1 MQIYH
6 ETLSSAVNE
15 SLAEIALRGAVLRD
29 AEEITRVFEFG
40 GISYGQNKEAHA
52 EIATLKG
59 KGTRKFAHA
68 SIYRMESG
76 RYELTVYIL

>member
-29 AEEITRVFEFG
+29 AEQITGVFEFG
-40 GISYGQNKEAHA
+40 GLAYGQSKEAHA
-52 EIATLKG
+52 EIETLKG
-59 KGTRKFAHA
+59 KRTHKFAHA